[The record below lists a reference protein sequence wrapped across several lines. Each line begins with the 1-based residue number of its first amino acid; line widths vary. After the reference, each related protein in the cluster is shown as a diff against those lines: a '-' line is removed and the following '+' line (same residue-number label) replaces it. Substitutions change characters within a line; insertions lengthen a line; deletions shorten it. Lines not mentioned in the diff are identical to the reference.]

1 MAVAPRLIS
10 CRNCAHFRDALHLL
24 ADRRAPAVELLAERH
39 RHRVLQVRAAHL
51 QHPLELLRL
60 RVERVLQPRSASM

>member
-10 CRNCAHFRDALHLL
+10 CSNWRTSAMRLHLL
-24 ADRRAPAVELLAERH
+24 ADGRAPAVELLPERH

-51 QHPLELLRL
+51 EYPLELLGL
-60 RVERVLQPRSASM
+60 GVERVLQPRRASM